1 MKRTTKDQTNRVLLY
16 AKALS
21 FLGSDASPLDEA
33 PDDLGCAD
41 SVSLIIKSVF
51 PDAIKGSVSTSVL
64 FNQLNNSKAFKR
76 VLDFRAGDV
85 IISPT
90 GFGKT
95 GKVKN
100 GHTGIVGE
108 NEEIMSNSSS
118 TGLWTT
124 NYTIKSWVDRFRTL
138 GGYPIYVFRK
148 L

>member
-1 MKRTTKDQTNRVLLY
+1 MKTTKDQLNRVKLY
-16 AKALS
+16 ATALS

-41 SVSLIIKSVF
+41 SVSLIIKSAF
-51 PDAIKGSVSTSVL
+51 PDAIKGSVSTAVL
-64 FNQLNNSKAFKR
+64 FNQLNNSSAFKR
-76 VLDFRAGDV
+76 VKDFKSGDIV
-85 IISPT
+85 ISPT

-95 GKVKN
+95 GKIKN

-108 NEEIMSNSSS
+108 GEEIMSNSSS
-118 TGLWTT
+118 TGLWTA
-124 NYTIKSWVDRFRTL
+124 NYTVKSWVDRFRTL

>member
-1 MKRTTKDQTNRVLLY
+1 MRTTKDQLNRVKLY
-16 AKALS
+16 ATALS
-21 FLGSDASPLDEA
+21 FLGTDASPLDEA

-41 SVSLIIKSVF
+41 SVSLIIKSAF
-51 PDAIKGSVSTSVL
+51 PQSIKGSVSTAVL
-64 FNQLNNSKAFKR
+64 FNQLNNSDAFKR
-76 VLDFRAGDV
+76 VKDFRAGDIV
-85 IISPT
+85 ISPT

-124 NYTIKSWVDRFRTL
+124 NYTITSWVARFRTL

-148 L
+148 V